1 MAVRLLTRWL
11 AALCLLAAG
20 LTGAA
25 AEEFRTPSITAV
37 RVEWRAVVDQ
47 LRTEI
52 GTRPA
57 IASRFTFAGQRRV
70 PAWDPRATPA
80 LVQLNAINA
89 SLFAGIGRSPVPVLL
104 PFDTA
109 GYLED
114 QADGT
119 PTAAVALPGR
129 FQSRRPVSRR
139 SGRLRRGVF
148 AAAQRRRAS
157 RTFAKPVEVQITG
170 SILIYDL
177 ADPLGGRGEPV
188 KALAA
193 QFPDMRRFI
202 REGYVRYAF
211 TRFGVPYVVSIQCLD
226 SAPRARRLACREAY
240 PIAERFL
247 KALRIAGGQPAQPR
261 HDISSEIAERPTA
274 VSPDFTYYPG
284 GDIIARS
291 SVRRRGGRAD
301 FAAYSQIR
309 FPLERAP
316 TAIRSQSFGRKNSE
330 SGPRRLSVAGQF
342 LRSPQLPG
350 RAMRRRLRAPGPGY
364 PPRALPA
371 EQQQRK
377 QLPSRK
383 QAVVAVRDS
392 ILIRSLKQQAATLQI
407 NSSNEH
413 IRFRYM
419 HMNPSA
425 MDADGILNGRRV
437 AEGEKIGV
445 VSNYLDFPNGTSYH
459 LHFDIQVFT
468 RDGWIWVNPYTTL
481 IASYERLIRAAAARS
496 APILRLS
503 PPWRTLCRS
512 LSAAAKA
519 GRTKASPANPKWSTD
534 VRFDGRSRL
543 KSGHHAR
550 SEMSWKTISCACV
563 FVAQR
568 ELSAKLE
575 AFQSMFNS
583 CQTRFEQFQMLDAEL
598 RGLPLVQDLGGRARM
613 TLAG

>member
-1 MAVRLLTRWL
+1 MLRRSL

-20 LTGAA
+20 PTGAA
-25 AEEFRTPSITAV
+25 AEGFRTPSITAV
-37 RVEWRAVVDQ
+37 RVEWRTVVDQ

-70 PAWDPRATPA
+70 PAWDPRSTPA

-89 SLFAGIGRSPVPVLL
+89 SMFAGIGRSPVPVLL

-109 GYLED
+109 GYLEH

-119 PTAAVALPGR
+119 PLPLPRYQADFSRADLFHAGQAGYDAVFSLQPGAGG
-129 FQSRRPVSRR
+129 SRI
-139 SGRLRRGVF
+139 F
-148 AAAQRRRAS
+148 AR
-157 RTFAKPVEVQITG
+157 PVEVQITG
-170 SILIYDL
+170 SILVYDL

-226 SAPRARRLACREAY
+226 SAPRPRRLACREAY

-261 HDISSEIAERPTA
+261 RDIPSQIAERPTA

-309 FPLERAP
+309 FPLEKAP
-316 TAIRSQSFGRKNSE
+316 AAIRSQSFGRKNSE
-330 SGPRRLSVAGQF
+330 AGRGVYPWRDNF
-342 LRSPQLPG
+342 CEARSFQVGQCAAGFGHQGQDVRP
-350 RAMRRRLRAPGPGY
+350 APC
-364 PPRALPA
+364 PPNSNSESSCHP
-371 EQQQRK
+371 
-377 QLPSRK
+377 RK
-383 QAVVAVRDS
+383 QAVVAVRDG

-407 NSSNEH
+407 NTSNEH

-481 IASYERLIRAAAARS
+481 IASYERLIRGRGREIGTDPPLAAAVAHALPEELLRHNARE
-496 APILRLS
+496 
-503 PPWRTLCRS
+503 
-512 LSAAAKA
+512 
-519 GRTKASPANPKWSTD
+519 GREN
-534 VRFDGRSRL
+534 
-543 KSGHHAR
+543 
-550 SEMSWKTISCACV
+550 
-563 FVAQR
+563 
-568 ELSAKLE
+568 
-575 AFQSMFNS
+575 
-583 CQTRFEQFQMLDAEL
+583 
-598 RGLPLVQDLGGRARM
+598 
-613 TLAG
+613 